1 MPLLD
6 DFWGFCLIFGYFRAI
21 FGKFFYL
28 RIIEFHQNGLNLQ
41 AYAIFSKIYPAK
53 PIQIDIWPTVSPGDD
68 FWRFSLIFGY
78 FWAISGLFFHQRI
91 IESPKNVWKL
101 QVHSILSQI
110 EPSILHFGMFWL
122 QQKRQITHRHFLI
135 LQKLVDFALE
145 GSMSVLGGGFGLKL
159 IFSQT
164 AFLNIVSYTKIHLQ
178 NL

>member
-41 AYAIFSKIYPAK
+41 AYAILSKIYPAK
-53 PIQIDIWPTVSPGDD
+53 PIWIDIWPTVSPGDD

-101 QVHSILSQI
+101 QVHSIFSQT
-110 EPSILHFGMFWL
+110 EPSILHLGCFGCN
-122 QQKRQITHRHFLI
+122 KRGRSHTATISYCRNRSI
-135 LQKLVDFALE
+135 LPWKGQCQFQGV
-145 GSMSVLGGGFGLKL
+145 GL
-159 IFSQT
+159 
-164 AFLNIVSYTKIHLQ
+164 A
-178 NL
+178 